1 MILGFDIGGT
11 KCAVMTAE
19 VQGENIEF
27 LKKEKCATRFDISPE
42 EMIES
47 LIKSAENI
55 LDGEKPEKIGI
66 CCGGP
71 LDSRKGVILGPP
83 NLPGWNEVHISEQL
97 SRHFGVPALLQND
110 ANACAV
116 AEWKFGAGMV
126 GSFMCD
132 LNGTWS
138 SSFMTDANGK
148 RFLWNAVEGLMP
160 TSDIRPKNITVSGF
174 TEDNYINSLGVITD
188 LEDGQ
193 YVRGTVIEMDGN
205 TETDNVLSL
214 NETTPEEDRAGADS
228 YVTESLGSENQ
239 YSRCSFVVKAGAVY
253 KILLEKCNAD
263 GTVVDTLEFYKS
275 FSYSAEYDTFADDGD
290 RAAFLSDLSYR
301 TSGNAICKL
310 DNPWEIFADFITA
323 VNRTFDPTAAM
334 IIAAI
339 VLFLLDI
346 AVRKFK
352 FKWIH
357 ELVREHKEKK
367 AREKAGRPVEG
378 FRGEK

>member
-1 MILGFDIGGT
+1 
-11 KCAVMTAE
+11 
-19 VQGENIEF
+19 
-27 LKKEKCATRFDISPE
+27 
-42 EMIES
+42 
-47 LIKSAENI
+47 
-55 LDGEKPEKIGI
+55 
-66 CCGGP
+66 
-71 LDSRKGVILGPP
+71 
-83 NLPGWNEVHISEQL
+83 
-97 SRHFGVPALLQND
+97 
-110 ANACAV
+110 
-116 AEWKFGAGMV
+116 
-126 GSFMCD
+126 
-132 LNGTWS
+132 
-138 SSFMTDANGK
+138 
-148 RFLWNAVEGLMP
+148 MP

-301 TSGNAICKL
+301 T
-310 DNPWEIFADFITA
+310 
-323 VNRTFDPTAAM
+323 AAM